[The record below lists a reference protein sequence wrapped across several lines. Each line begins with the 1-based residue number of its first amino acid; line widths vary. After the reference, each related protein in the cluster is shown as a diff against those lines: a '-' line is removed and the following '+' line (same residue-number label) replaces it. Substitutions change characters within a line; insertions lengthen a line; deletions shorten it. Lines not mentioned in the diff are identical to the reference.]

1 MEFPGSQLLLQLM
14 VLQEQPSQ
22 PPLQA
27 GAGRN
32 TVLNTKDRLGSEA
45 KNQIR
50 TTRQLLSTQ
59 LKPLIEPK

>member
-22 PPLQA
+22 PPLEA

-32 TVLNTKDRLGSEA
+32 TVLNTKDRLRSEA

-50 TTRQLLSTQ
+50 TTRQLLST
-59 LKPLIEPK
+59 LLNPLIEPK